1 MTMGVVAAVLL
12 ALALGGVLLYNGL
25 VRRKNDVE
33 NGWSQIDVQLKR
45 RHDLIPN
52 LVATVQGYA
61 RHEKELF
68 ERVALLR
75 SQALGAPD
83 LAGRLRSEGAPSGA
97 MKSLLMVA
105 EGYPELKASA
115 NFLALQEELTSTENR
130 IAFARQ
136 YYNMAVNRYN
146 TAVES
151 FPGNLVAKGFSFGRR
166 ELWQLDDLSE
176 RAPGRIADLAGGG
189 VPGDGIAGDGI
200 TKEE

>member
-1 MTMGVVAAVLL
+1 MTMGWAAGVLL
-12 ALALGGVLLYNGL
+12 ALALGGVILYNGL
-25 VRRKNDVE
+25 VRKRNDVE

-45 RHDLIPN
+45 RHDLISN

-75 SQALGAPD
+75 SQALGASD
-83 LAGRLRSEGAPSGA
+83 LAGRLRSEGALSGA

-105 EGYPELKASA
+105 EAYPDLKASA
-115 NFLALQEELTSTENR
+115 NFLALQEELASTENR

-136 YYNMAVNRYN
+136 YYNTAVNRYN
-146 TAVES
+146 TATET

-166 ELWQLDDLSE
+166 ELWQIDDVAE
-176 RAPGRIADLAGGG
+176 RAPGRIADLAGDG
-189 VPGDGIAGDGI
+189 V
-200 TKEE
+200 TKEG

>member
-1 MTMGVVAAVLL
+1 MTAWLVGGVLAVLG
-12 ALALGGVLLYNGL
+12 LGGVALYNGL

-52 LVATVQGYA
+52 LVNTVQGYA

-75 SQALGAPD
+75 TQALGAPD
-83 LAGRLRSEGAPSGA
+83 LSERLRNEGRLSGA

-105 EGYPELKASA
+105 EAYPELRASA
-115 NFLALQEELTSTENR
+115 NFLALQEELASTENR

-136 YYNMAVNRYN
+136 YYNPAANRYN
-146 TAVES
+146 IAVET
-151 FPGNLVAKGFSFGRR
+151 FPGNLVAGMFSFGRR

-176 RAPGRIADLAGGG
+176 RAPVRAWSSDDGTAKG
-189 VPGDGIAGDGI
+189 V
-200 TKEE
+200 

>member
-1 MTMGVVAAVLL
+1 MTAWLVGGVLAVLG
-12 ALALGGVLLYNGL
+12 LGGVALYNGL

-52 LVATVQGYA
+52 LVNTVQGYA

-75 SQALGAPD
+75 TQALGAPD
-83 LAGRLRSEGAPSGA
+83 LSERLRNEGRLSGA

-105 EGYPELKASA
+105 EAYPELQASA
-115 NFLALQEELTSTENR
+115 NFLALQEELASTENR

-136 YYNMAVNRYN
+136 YYNTAANRYN
-146 TAVES
+146 IAIET
-151 FPGNLVAKGFSFGRR
+151 FPGNLVAGMFSFGRR

-176 RAPGRIADLAGGG
+176 RAPVRAWSSDDGTAKG
-189 VPGDGIAGDGI
+189 V
-200 TKEE
+200 

>member
-1 MTMGVVAAVLL
+1 MTMGWAAGVLL
-12 ALALGGVLLYNGL
+12 ALALGGVILYNGL
-25 VRRKNDVE
+25 VRKRNDVE

-75 SQALGAPD
+75 SQALGASD
-83 LAGRLRSEGAPSGA
+83 LAGRLRSEGALSGA

-105 EGYPELKASA
+105 EAYPDLKASA
-115 NFLALQEELTSTENR
+115 NFLALQEELASTENR

-136 YYNMAVNRYN
+136 YYNTAVNRYN
-146 TAVES
+146 TATET

-166 ELWQLDDLSE
+166 ELWQIDDVAE
-176 RAPGRIADLAGGG
+176 RAPGRIADLAGDG
-189 VPGDGIAGDGI
+189 V
-200 TKEE
+200 TKEG

>member
-1 MTMGVVAAVLL
+1 MA
-12 ALALGGVLLYNGL
+12 LYNGL

-33 NGWSQIDVQLKR
+33 SGWSQIDVQLKR

-61 RHEKELF
+61 RHERELF

-75 SQALGAPD
+75 SHALGASD
-83 LAGRLRSEGAPSGA
+83 RAERLRSEGALSGA

-105 EGYPELKASA
+105 EAYPDLKASA
-115 NFLALQEELTSTENR
+115 NFLALQEELASTENR

-136 YYNMAVNRYN
+136 YYNTAVNRYN
-146 TAVES
+146 TAVET
-151 FPGNLVAKGFSFGRR
+151 FPGNLVARSFSFGRR

-176 RAPGRIADLAGGG
+176 RAPGRIADLAGDG
-189 VPGDGIAGDGI
+189 V

>member
-1 MTMGVVAAVLL
+1 
-12 ALALGGVLLYNGL
+12 
-25 VRRKNDVE
+25 VE

-83 LAGRLRSEGAPSGA
+83 LAGRLRSEGALSGA

-136 YYNMAVNRYN
+136 YYNTAVNRYN

-176 RAPGRIADLAGGG
+176 RAPGRIADLAGGS

>member
-1 MTMGVVAAVLL
+1 MTMGGVAAVLL

-83 LAGRLRSEGAPSGA
+83 LAGRLRSEGALSGA

-136 YYNMAVNRYN
+136 YYNTAVNRYN

-151 FPGNLVAKGFSFGRR
+151 FPGNLVPKGFSFGRR

>member
-83 LAGRLRSEGAPSGA
+83 LAGRLRSEGALSGA

-136 YYNMAVNRYN
+136 YYNTAVNRYN

>member
-1 MTMGVVAAVLL
+1 MTMGGVAAVLL

-83 LAGRLRSEGAPSGA
+83 LAGRLRSEGALSGA

-136 YYNMAVNRYN
+136 YYNTAVNRYN